1 MKVLFFLSPPELRKW
16 LEQNHVKQAEL
27 WVGFYKKGSG
37 RPSVTYSE
45 ALDEALC
52 VGWIDGVRRSVD
64 AQAYAVRFTARK
76 AKSKWSAVNVE
87 RVRTL
92 IEADRMHPA
101 GLKAFE
107 SATEDSRVHSYEE
120 RNAAK
125 FAARDEKTFH
135 ANKAAWEFFQSRP
148 PGYRRTTTFWVT
160 SAKKEET
167 RQKRLATLIAV
178 SASERVIDLLTGKPV
193 IPKKVAN

>member
-1 MKVLFFLSPPELRKW
+1 MGRIL
-16 LEQNHVKQAEL
+16 Q
-27 WVGFYKKGSG
+27 KGVG

-52 VGWIDGVRRSVD
+52 FGWIDGVRRSVD
-64 AQAYAVRFTARK
+64 AQAYAVRFTPRQ
-76 AKSKWSAVNVE
+76 AKSKWSAVNLE

-92 IEADRMHPA
+92 ISADRMHPT
-101 GLKAFE
+101 GLKAFA
-107 SATEDSRVHSYEE
+107 SATDNSRVHSYQE

-135 ANKAAWEFFQSRP
+135 ANEAAWEFFQSRP
-148 PGYRRTTTFWVT
+148 PGYRRTTTFWVI
-160 SAKKEET
+160 SAKKEVT

-178 SASERVIDLLTGKPV
+178 SASGKVIDLLTGKPV
-193 IPKKVAN
+193 APKR